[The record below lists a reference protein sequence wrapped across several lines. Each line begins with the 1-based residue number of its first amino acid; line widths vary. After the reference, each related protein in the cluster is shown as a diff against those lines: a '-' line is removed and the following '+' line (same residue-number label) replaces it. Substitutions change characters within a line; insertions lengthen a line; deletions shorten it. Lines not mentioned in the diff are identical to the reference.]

1 MTTRATALLIVFAL
15 FVVYNANG
23 REIGSYD
30 SQPAKF
36 LAVEIAT
43 RQTLTLNYVVGRLP
57 PLGERAAFAI
67 DKRGNYRSALPLPSS
82 LGAAAMAWVLSTAGL
97 VDLDAPLGANLVAKL
112 TASLLTATA
121 VGFAFVAASRR
132 TSRRNA
138 LIVALGFGLGT
149 NMWAGVSQTLWQQET
164 ALCALMGAL
173 ALLADRQ
180 ASAPQYVAI
189 GALLG
194 LAGWAR
200 PQLGP
205 TVVVFAG
212 LMLSRLGWR
221 SAPGLAAIAAFGTVA
236 VSVNLAWFGH
246 PLGAVPALETLHSAI
261 HAVESSFTARPL
273 ESILGLLIS
282 PSRGLF
288 VFSPVV
294 LFAAAGL
301 TSAWKEGWR
310 TELSWC
316 AVAAAAQFL
325 SYGMYSVW
333 WGGHT
338 FGPRYV
344 LDILPPLVLLA
355 SAGMHTVMA
364 RPVLRLA
371 GAVCLAWSILVSG
384 TGAFVYPAEMWN
396 MLPADVDRN
405 HARLWEWRDSQ
416 LLRAAR
422 SDWSPQNFSLFSTAA
437 VSRAPQ

>member
-1 MTTRATALLIVFAL
+1 MTTRATALLIAFAL
-15 FVVYNANG
+15 LVVYNANG

-43 RQTLTLNYVVGRLP
+43 RHTLTLNYVVGRLP
-57 PLGERAAFAI
+57 PLGERAAFAM
-67 DKRGNYRSALPLPSS
+67 DLRGNYRSALPLPSS
-82 LGAAAMAWVLSTAGL
+82 LGAAAVAWVLSAAGL

-112 TASLLTATA
+112 TASLFSAAAAGL
-121 VGFAFVAASRR
+121 AFVAASRR

-149 NMWAGVSQTLWQQET
+149 NMWASVSQTLWQQET

-173 ALLADRQ
+173 TLLADRQ
-180 ASAPQYVAI
+180 VSALRCLAI

-200 PQLGP
+200 PQLSP
-205 TVVVFAG
+205 TVVVLAG
-212 LMLSRLGWR
+212 FMLLRLGWR
-221 SAPGLAAIAAFGTVA
+221 SAPGLAAIAAFGA
-236 VSVNLAWFGH
+236 LAMSVNLAWFGH
-246 PLGAVPALETLHSAI
+246 PLGAVPALETLHSAV
-261 HAVESSFTARPL
+261 HALESSFAARPW
-273 ESILGLLIS
+273 ESALGLLIS
-282 PSRGLF
+282 PSRGLL

-294 LFAAAGL
+294 AFAAAGV

-316 AVAAAAQFL
+316 AAAAAVQFL
-325 SYGMYSVW
+325 FYAMYGVW

-355 SAGMHTVMA
+355 SAGMPSVTA

-371 GAVCLAWSILVSG
+371 GAACLAWSILAAG
-384 TGAFVYPAEMWN
+384 TGAFVYPAEQWN

-405 HARLWEWRDSQ
+405 HARLWEWQDSQ
-416 LLRAAR
+416 LRRAAR